1 MPASGLPT
9 MPGHWQPD
17 AMNHPNLHVVILAA
31 GRGTRMRSSQPK
43 VLQPLGGRPMLAHV
57 LETAQALSPAAT
69 HVVVGHGADVVESR
83 FASAAVQ
90 WVLQA
95 EQRGTG
101 HAVQQAMPAI
111 PDDARVLVL
120 YGDVPLITRPTLE
133 RLVDVDGPALLSV
146 VLPDPSGYGRIVRD
160 EDGAVSAIVEH
171 KDANPEQRAIDETN
185 TGVLAASAIRLK
197 QWLSRIDS
205 NNAQGELY
213 LTDVV
218 ELAVADGVS
227 VQAIQADNADEVAGV
242 NDRRQ
247 LAQAERVLQ
256 ARAGDALLQAGVTL
270 LDPAR
275 FDQRG
280 HVAAGEDVV
289 IDINVVLEGDVELGD
304 GVEIGPNCVIRNAR
318 IGDGTVIHANTVIED
333 ADIGPSCQIGPFAR
347 LRPGTVLVGD
357 NRIGNFVE
365 TKKARLDAGAKA
377 GHLAYLGDATIGKRV
392 NVSAG
397 VITCNYDGA
406 NKHQTIVGDDAFLG
420 TDSQLVAPVTV
431 GDRAYIAAGSTI
443 TRNAPDDALTICR
456 ARGQKSIAGW
466 RKPAKNP

>member
-289 IDINVVLEGDVELGD
+289 IDINVVLECDVELGD
-304 GVEIGPNCVIRNAR
+304 GVEIGPNCIIRNAR

>member
-17 AMNHPNLHVVILAA
+17 AMKHPNLHVVILAA

-57 LETAQALSPAAT
+57 LDTAQALSPAAT

-83 FASAAVQ
+83 FATAAVQ

-171 KDANPEQRAIDETN
+171 KDANPEQRAINETN

-227 VQAIQADNADEVAGV
+227 VQAIQADNPDEVAGV

-256 ARAGDALLQAGVTL
+256 ARAADALLQAGVTL

-275 FDQRG
+275 YDQRG

-431 GDRAYIAAGSTI
+431 GERAYIAAGSTI

>member
-17 AMNHPNLHVVILAA
+17 AMKHPNLHVVILAA

-171 KDANPEQRAIDETN
+171 KDANPEQRAINETN

-227 VQAIQADNADEVAGV
+227 VQAIQADNPDEVAGV

-256 ARAGDALLQAGVTL
+256 ARAADALLQAGVTL

-275 FDQRG
+275 YDQRG
-280 HVAAGEDVV
+280 HVASGEDVV

-431 GDRAYIAAGSTI
+431 GERAYIAAGSTI

>member
-17 AMNHPNLHVVILAA
+17 AMKHPNLHVVILAA

-171 KDANPEQRAIDETN
+171 KDANPEQRAINETN

-227 VQAIQADNADEVAGV
+227 VQAIQADNPDEVAGV

-256 ARAGDALLQAGVTL
+256 ARAADALLQAGVTL

-275 FDQRG
+275 YDQRG

-431 GDRAYIAAGSTI
+431 GERAYIAAGSTI

>member
-256 ARAGDALLQAGVTL
+256 ARAADALLQAGVTL

-289 IDINVVLEGDVELGD
+289 VDINVVLEGDVELGD
-304 GVEIGPNCVIRNAR
+304 GVEIGPNCIIRNAR

-420 TDSQLVAPVTV
+420 TDSQLVAPVSV

>member
-17 AMNHPNLHVVILAA
+17 AMKHPNLHVVILAA

-57 LETAQALSPAAT
+57 LDTAQALSPAAT

-83 FASAAVQ
+83 FATAAVQ

-171 KDANPEQRAIDETN
+171 KDANPEQRAINETN

-227 VQAIQADNADEVAGV
+227 VQAIQADNPDEVAGV

-256 ARAGDALLQAGVTL
+256 ARAADALLQAGVTL

-275 FDQRG
+275 YDQRG

>member
-43 VLQPLGGRPMLAHV
+43 VLQLLGGRPMLAHV
-57 LETAQALSPAAT
+57 LDTAQALSPAAT

-146 VLPDPSGYGRIVRD
+146 VLPDPCGYGRIVRD

-256 ARAGDALLQAGVTL
+256 ARAADALLQAGVTL

-289 IDINVVLEGDVELGD
+289 IDINVVLEGEVELGD
-304 GVEIGPNCVIRNAR
+304 GVEIGPNCIIRNAR